1 MIGATFAFIWLL
13 VGVGVFLV
21 IEIIYRESDDK

>member
-13 VGVGVFLV
+13 AGVGVFLV
-21 IEIIYRESDDK
+21 VELIFKDNK